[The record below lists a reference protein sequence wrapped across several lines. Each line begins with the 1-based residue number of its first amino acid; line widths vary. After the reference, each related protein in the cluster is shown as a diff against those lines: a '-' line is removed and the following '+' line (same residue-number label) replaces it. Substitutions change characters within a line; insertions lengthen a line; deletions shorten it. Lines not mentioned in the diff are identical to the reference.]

1 MCMKRIVSDKMKEYI
16 ILSDGRRIPRF
27 LYKYGNLDNPQR
39 FLDSLMNNRLYAG
52 MFSEMNDPMEGVFMS
67 EKQLTVEEY
76 IRVVD
81 EKKQNRFCSLTTSQY
96 LHLMWAYY
104 ANGHKGY
111 CIEIDMMESE
121 FVKDNIYKIEYDNE
135 LPFLKNT
142 DGNNGNDSVRNLLTH
157 KYADWAHEDEWRYF
171 VPDSN
176 FWENVKITKVYFGAK
191 ISKRDFDFY
200 AGIIA
205 RLNHKIVIKHMI
217 LEGLNLYHIDTTDK
231 SKMYEGYMPAQKPP
245 QPK

>member
-1 MCMKRIVSDKMKEYI
+1 MCMKRKVSDKMKEYI
-16 ILSDGRRIPRF
+16 TLNDYKRIPRF
-27 LYKYGNLDNPQR
+27 LYKYGNLDNPQW

-52 MFSEMNDPMEGVFMS
+52 MFTEMNDPMEGAFVS
-67 EKQLTVEEY
+67 KNRLTFEEY
-76 IRVVD
+76 MRVVD

-157 KYADWAHEDEWRYF
+157 KYTDWAHEDEWRYF
-171 VPDSN
+171 VQDSN
-176 FWENVKITKVYFGAK
+176 FWEKLVIKKVYFGAK
-191 ISKRDFDFY
+191 ITKLDFNFY
-200 AGIIA
+200 ANIIKK
-205 RLNHKIVIKHMI
+205 LNPEICVKHMI
-217 LEGLNLYHIDTTDK
+217 IERLIHIDTTDK
-231 SKMYEGYMPAQKPP
+231 SKMYEGYMPAQEPP